1 MTPPATATAADQK
14 DFILSVEGLTVSF
27 DGFKAVNDVLGHL
40 HMWNHGADLSA
51 TDEQGFQ
58 DFFRAFVQA
67 GESAYGKKKFDE
79 ALKAEDER
87 RAHEARVAGSDRW
100 CADQRELFSDNAA
113 GFKLFRK

>member
-1 MTPPATATAADQK
+1 MDGVARSASLMRQILETCGPP
-14 DFILSVEGLTVSF
+14 F
-27 DGFKAVNDVLGHL
+27 DVDR
-40 HMWNHGADLSA
+40 DLA
-51 TDEQGFQ
+51 GRAR
-58 DFFRAFVQA
+58 RAFVQA